1 MLFSLFAVNSLHV
14 SDDYF
19 YDWSPCLINFT
30 LGMNLKLI
38 GDVYCTSVSRPEK
51 VSNEKH
57 DLSFALH
64 NSSTGVTG

>member
-1 MLFSLFAVNSLHV
+1 
-14 SDDYF
+14 
-19 YDWSPCLINFT
+19 
-30 LGMNLKLI
+30 MNLKLI
-38 GDVYCTSVSRPEK
+38 GDVYCTSVRPEK